1 MSGAMME
8 HIYWVASR
16 SAPSNPLSFLQDPED
31 RYAQLDGNLWK
42 LVWSDEFS
50 DGIITTD
57 KWTFEVGGGF
67 GEDQQYRN
75 EPFVVGS

>member
-1 MSGAMME
+1 
-8 HIYWVASR
+8 
-16 SAPSNPLSFLQDPED
+16 LQDPED